1 MSEEKFDQHEYW
13 REYQAKRR
21 AEVRAGKK
29 KEVKVQIDP
38 DFHNRLKILK
48 TEKGF
53 ATLAETV
60 EWMIGQC
67 AGDI

>member
-1 MSEEKFDQHEYW
+1 MSDEFDRNEYY
-13 REYQAKRR
+13 REYQARKR
-21 AEVRAGKK
+21 AEVKAGKK
-29 KEVKVQIDP
+29 KELKVHVDP
-38 DFHNRLKILK
+38 SFHNRLKILK